1 MFIAKVV
8 GNIWATRK
16 VPSLEN
22 KRLML
27 VRPYDP
33 LQDKFSGAIQMAVC
47 DGIDAG
53 IGDIVLVMDEGSSA
67 RQILKDD
74 NAPIRTLI
82 VGVVDTVSAK
92 GNTVKCH

>member
-1 MFIAKVV
+1 LFTAKVV

-33 LQDKFSGAIQMAVC
+33 MEDKCSGATQMAVC
-47 DGIDAG
+47 DSIDAG

-74 NAPIRTLI
+74 NAPIRTII
-82 VGVVDTVSAK
+82 VGVIDLVTARGK
-92 GNTVKCH
+92 TVKCQ